1 MSNSLPEYSAD
12 SVFGHY
18 VHKKAGERWEPLV
31 DQSRELF
38 RAVVADD
45 HLRVGKE
52 IKADP
57 GKAKASYILLYWGGA
72 AGGEGGEAA
81 KANVTVKQRTLLML
95 AAYHGCMRVVSTLVM
110 NGAVPGQVSADGQD
124 AYKVRG
130 NRRGGIRYRHLH
142 VVIVL

>member
-1 MSNSLPEYSAD
+1 MSSLPEYSAD

-18 VHKKAGERWEPLV
+18 VHKKTGERWEPLV
-31 DQSRELF
+31 EQSRELF

-45 HLRVGKE
+45 HLRVEKE

-57 GKAKASYILLYWGGA
+57 GKAKASYILLYWGG
-72 AGGEGGEAA
+72 GESGEAA

-110 NGAVPGQVSADGQD
+110 NGAMPAQMSADGQD
-124 AYKVRG
+124 AYKV
-130 NRRGGIRYRHLH
+130 
-142 VVIVL
+142 